1 MSYSEIK
8 GTRTERE
15 ILEDEVK
22 SLQLA
27 LQTSRFVVAEDEDTS
42 EDDDDDSSQGRNRKY
57 NLSTVCPGHNKILHR
72 NLTGTHRKILHTI
85 FVF

>member
-27 LQTSRFVVAEDEDTS
+27 LQTSRFVVAEDDTS
-42 EDDDDDSSQGRNRKY
+42 EDDDDDSSQGQNRQY
-57 NLSTVCPGHNKILHR
+57 N
-72 NLTGTHRKILHTI
+72 
-85 FVF
+85 